1 MKNFLVVTA
10 VASAALIAAHL
21 AVAQTPYNLNVM
33 EPLTGS
39 GAFLGQGQKAALES
53 LAKSVNHD
61 GGIHGR
67 PVNFIFHDDQTNP
80 QTAVQLLNQVLTT
93 NPPVVLGS
101 SLVAMCNAMAPI
113 LRNGPLLYC
122 LSPGHSPVPGTYD
135 IASGAPVDDTVQS
148 LFRFFRLKGWTRL
161 ALITSSDASGQEA
174 DRAIGAV
181 LALPENKSLNLIEHV
196 HFNPTDIS
204 VTAQVERVKD
214 AQPQAFVAWTTG
226 TPIATVFRAI
236 EQTGLDVPVGTT
248 AGNFVYSQ
256 MKQFA
261 AFVPKELY
269 LAGSAFTP
277 HDGVYKLD
285 PRVEAVQHKFYA
297 IMDAAGIVPD
307 NMASTSWDAGAIVID
322 ALKKL
327 GPDAT
332 AEQLKN
338 YILSLTDYP
347 GINGLYDFKANP
359 THGLGA
365 AGTVVLRWDGPR
377 QRFVWASAPGGAL
390 LTH

>member
-1 MKNFLVVTA
+1 
-10 VASAALIAAHL
+10 
-21 AVAQTPYNLNVM
+21 
-33 EPLTGS
+33 
-39 GAFLGQGQKAALES
+39 
-53 LAKSVNHD
+53 
-61 GGIHGR
+61 
-67 PVNFIFHDDQTNP
+67 
-80 QTAVQLLNQVLTT
+80 
-93 NPPVVLGS
+93 
-101 SLVAMCNAMAPI
+101 MCNAMAPI

-135 IASGAPVDDTVQS
+135 IASGAPVDDTVQA

-174 DRAIGAV
+174 DRAIGKV
-181 LALPENKSLNLIEHV
+181 LALPENKHLDLIEHV

-204 VTAQVERVKD
+204 VSAQVERVK
-214 AQPQAFVAWTTG
+214 AAHPQAFIAWTTG
-226 TPIATVFRAI
+226 TPIATVFKAI

-261 AFVPKELY
+261 AFVPNQLY

-277 HDGVYKLD
+277 HEGVYKLD

-322 ALKKL
+322 ALKQL
-327 GPDAT
+327 GPNAT

-338 YILSLTDYP
+338 YILSLNDYA
-347 GINGLYDFKANP
+347 GINGLYDFKTNP

-365 AGTVVLRWDGPR
+365 AGVVVLRWDGPS
-377 QRFVWASAPGGAL
+377 QRFVWASAPGGVL
-390 LTH
+390 LPN